1 MVLLFTIAPK
11 CSAKSLSS
19 VPKCKKVV
27 TCLMEKAPMLGK
39 LHSNVSYSIIG
50 FEINFDE
57 SSVYLKRS
65 F

>member
-1 MVLLFTIAPK
+1 MLFTIAPK
-11 CSAKSLSS
+11 CSAKLLSS

-27 TCLMEKAPMLGK
+27 TYLMEKEPMLGK

-50 FEINFDE
+50 FEVNFDE
-57 SSVYLKRS
+57 SFVYLKRS

>member
-1 MVLLFTIAPK
+1 MVLLFIIAPK
-11 CSAKSLSS
+11 CSAKLLSS
-19 VPKCKKVV
+19 VPKCEKVV
-27 TCLMEKAPMLGK
+27 TCLMKKAPMLGK

-57 SSVYLKRS
+57 SLVYLKRS

>member
-1 MVLLFTIAPK
+1 MVPRT
-11 CSAKSLSS
+11 SAEVLSS

-27 TCLMEKAPMLGK
+27 TYLMEKEPMLGK

-50 FEINFDE
+50 FEVNFDE
-57 SSVYLKRS
+57 SFVYLKRS